1 MEEGCLYERAILKA
15 RVWFRVYALLAVI
28 TPVAVYLYCV
38 AFDQPSIWVS
48 RFGAVMAAF
57 AYLAERNATAMADVL
72 RPGGMVDITFKQTRL
87 TYMGEI
93 KWSIRFAVLLALVGA
108 VIWGFGDLIP
118 VV

>member
-1 MEEGCLYERAILKA
+1 
-15 RVWFRVYALLAVI
+15 
-28 TPVAVYLYCV
+28 
-38 AFDQPSIWVS
+38 
-48 RFGAVMAAF
+48 
-57 AYLAERNATAMADVL
+57 
-72 RPGGMVDITFKQTRL
+72 MVDITFKQTRL